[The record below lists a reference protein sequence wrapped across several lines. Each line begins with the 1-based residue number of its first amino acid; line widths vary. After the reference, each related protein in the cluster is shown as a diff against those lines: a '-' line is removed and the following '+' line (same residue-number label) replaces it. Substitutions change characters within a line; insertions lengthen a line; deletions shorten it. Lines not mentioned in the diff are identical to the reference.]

1 MATILVMVVAISAMV
16 LATDITAD
24 RVSELVSARSASAF
38 GNPQSS
44 CNNFEPAGLKTG
56 GFVTFGG
63 LYCVSRV

>member
-1 MATILVMVVAISAMV
+1 MV

-24 RVSELVSARSASAF
+24 RAGPELESARSASAF

-44 CNNFEPAGLKTG
+44 SNTFGPAVLKTG
-56 GFVTFGG
+56 GFVTSGG

>member
-1 MATILVMVVAISAMV
+1 VATMV

-44 CNNFEPAGLKTG
+44 CSDLTSDPP
-56 GFVTFGG
+56 
-63 LYCVSRV
+63 C